1 MGTQV
6 CRLLADAGHTVR
18 AFDLPQANFAQLD
31 ELPGVSAQRG
41 DLTIPDDARDAVRNT
56 DILVHLAAVLPPQS
70 ESNRKMTFAVNVD
83 GTQILVDALHD
94 RAANTSFVFAS
105 SVVVY
110 GATDAVLEPID
121 HTQPLCPKTLYA
133 ESKAAA
139 EAVVRESG
147 TQWTI
152 ARISGVAVSAVLEP
166 PKPWPF
172 TRIQRMEFVLAD
184 DVADAFARLAQVE
197 EPDGQTVHISG
208 GSTWRI
214 TGGQYATDY
223 LNALGLPEDITSYLT
238 ISQAFGWYKPSA
250 VLHDLGFKPTSYE
263 TYLEKVQAAVTAFMD
278 EA

>member
-18 AFDLPQANFAQLD
+18 AFDLPQANFAHLD

-56 DILVHLAAVLPPQS
+56 DILVHLAAVLPPQA
-70 ESNRKMTFAVNVD
+70 ESNRKITFAVNVD
-83 GTQILVDALHD
+83 GTQNLVDALHD
-94 RAANTSFVFAS
+94 RATNTSLVFAS

-110 GATDAVLEPID
+110 GATDAVLDPID
-121 HTQPLCPKTLYA
+121 HTQPLCPKTIYA

-139 EAVVRESG
+139 ETVVRESG

-172 TRIQRMEFVLAD
+172 TRTQRMEFVLAD
-184 DVADAFARLAQVE
+184 DVADAIARLAQVE
-197 EPDGQTVHISG
+197 EPDGKTVHISG

-238 ISQAFGWYKPSA
+238 TSQAFGWYKPSA
-250 VLHDLGFKPTSYE
+250 ALQDLGFKPTSYE